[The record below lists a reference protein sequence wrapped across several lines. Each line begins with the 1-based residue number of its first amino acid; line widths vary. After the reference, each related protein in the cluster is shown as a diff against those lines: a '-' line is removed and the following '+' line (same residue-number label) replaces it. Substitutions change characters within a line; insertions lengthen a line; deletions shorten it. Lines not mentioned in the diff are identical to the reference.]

1 MLRIAT
7 RSMACL
13 FVLGMVVLPPAAGLD
28 TATRLVSPV
37 MEWTAADLERF
48 DEAWLHVKFVEGS
61 NVVTDGIAF
70 GDEPPVGSAL
80 DLTAV
85 NACLAAED
93 VQIVRRTFAHS
104 RALLRE
110 WKARGEM
117 RSRETGPDLSLW
129 FDVRVGGGRDAVA
142 RLVNELN
149 ACPHVEIAHP
159 VAIPEPAGFFETS
172 DDAYRNASA
181 SGGERLPT
189 PDFSNQ
195 QGYLYDTPLGLDAPA
210 AWAEPGGKG
219 AEVKFVDVELCWTV
233 DHEDFAGSGP
243 FYIGGAGM
251 NPSYE
256 YHGTPVLGEVIG
268 QHNGYGVSGFAPE
281 VEFGVVAVTLG
292 EWPYVPHYFQEA
304 VDQLDA
310 GDVWLIELQMYPSG
324 FDATPMEWLQ
334 VNYDVIWTS
343 SWSLGIICIEPAA
356 NGSQDL
362 DDPAWGGIFDRNQ
375 RDSGAIMVAAGLP
388 YSLTAEWFTNYGSRI
403 DVHAWGS
410 AIVSTGGGDLYSGG
424 TPQTRYTGSF
434 GGTSG
439 ASPMVAGSVAAL
451 QGIVKANQP
460 EPYTPLE
467 MRTLLKETG
476 TPHVDPDQEIGPRP
490 NLAAA
495 VAELPLFSSI
505 EESRQPVSRWIQFA
519 NPYRPSSEMRLLFP
533 LGGEI
538 TASTGSAGIAGSA
551 GNAGYAGIAGNGAAR
566 LAVFDAGGRHLRTL
580 WSGPATAD
588 PPSLMWDGTDRR
600 GRSVPGGIYYLQ
612 FQSPDVAKQARL
624 VVVR

>member
-1 MLRIAT
+1 MLRFVTCLIA
-7 RSMACL
+7 
-13 FVLGMVVLPPAAGLD
+13 LGGLALPPATGLD

-48 DEAWLHVKFVEGS
+48 DDAWIHVKFVEGT
-61 NVVTDGIAF
+61 NVVTGGASFVDQ
-70 GDEPPVGSAL
+70 PPAGAPL
-80 DLTAV
+80 DLSAV
-85 NACLAAED
+85 NASLAAED
-93 VQIVRRTFAHS
+93 VQTVRRTFSHS
-104 RALLRE
+104 RAQLRE

-117 RSRETGPDLSLW
+117 RARETGPDLSLW
-129 FDVRVGGGRDAVA
+129 FDVRVGGGREAVA

-149 ACPHVEIAHP
+149 ACPQVEIAHP
-159 VAIPEPAGFFETS
+159 APIPEPAGFIQAEE
-172 DDAYRNASA
+172 NAGPALARFAADGSHRAA

-189 PDFSNQ
+189 PDFTDQ

-210 AWAEPGGKG
+210 AWAETGGKG
-219 AEVKFVDVELCWTV
+219 DGVKFVDVELCWTV
-233 DHEDFAGSGP
+233 DHEDFDPGGP
-243 FYIGGAGM
+243 FYVGGAGM
-251 NPSYE
+251 DPYYE
-256 YHGTPVLGEVIG
+256 YHGTPVLGEVIA

-281 VEFGVVAVTLG
+281 VAFGVVAVTVG

-304 VDQLDA
+304 VDQLEA

-324 FDATPMEWLQ
+324 FDATPMEYLQ

-388 YSLTAEWFTNYGSRI
+388 QSLTAEWFTNYGSRI

-424 TPQTRYTGSF
+424 TLQTNYTDSF

-439 ASPMVAGSVAAL
+439 ASPMIAGSVAAL
-451 QGIVKANQP
+451 QGIVKADHP

-467 MRTLLKETG
+467 MRTLLRETG

-490 NLAAA
+490 DLAAA
-495 VAELPLFSSI
+495 VAELPLFS
-505 EESRQPVSRWIQFA
+505 EVEPAREPALRWIRHA
-519 NPYRPSSEMRLLFP
+519 NPYRPGGKMRLLSP
-533 LGGEI
+533 AGGGP
-538 TASTGSAGIAGSA
+538 SGSGR
-551 GNAGYAGIAGNGAAR
+551 AR
-566 LAVFDAGGRHLRTL
+566 LAVFDAAGRHVRTL
-580 WSGPATAD
+580 YNGGGARAGH
-588 PPSLMWDGTDRR
+588 SLSWDGVDGQGQAVPR
-600 GRSVPGGIYYLQ
+600 GVYYLRLET
-612 FQSPDVAKQARL
+612 PAATERAR
-624 VVVR
+624 VVLMR